1 MPGYKAIV
9 VGEKIEFEIDDESQ
23 CLDFCSTVYVNAEDE
38 SSAQE
43 TALAIVREELLAQ
56 SLIEEWDEAPMS
68 INEIRQ
74 VDVLAINGLDGDF
87 VWTFPED
94 EVLADD

>member
-1 MPGYKAIV
+1 MPGYKATV
-9 VGEKIEFEIDDESQ
+9 VGENIKFEIDDESQ
-23 CLDFCSTVYVNAEDE
+23 CLDFSSIVFVDAENE

-43 TALAIVREELLAQ
+43 SALAMVREELLSQ

-68 INEIRQ
+68 INEIKQ

-94 EVLADD
+94 D

>member
-1 MPGYKAIV
+1 MPGYKATV
-9 VGEKIEFEIDDESQ
+9 VGENIEFEIDDESQ
-23 CLDFCSTVYVNAEDE
+23 CLDFCSTVFVNAENE

-43 TALAIVREELLAQ
+43 SALAMVREELLSQ
-56 SLIEEWDEAPMS
+56 SLIEEWDETPMCVD
-68 INEIRQ
+68 EIKQ

-94 EVLADD
+94 D